1 MEEVRVLVRFGG
13 KWETSAGG
21 RYAYNGGRLKG
32 MKVTKHVAYK
42 DFVEELYQTIEVD
55 ANEYDLKMEVLWR
68 STSMPIPP
76 MEISNDNDLCFFLDG
91 VVGPDDD
98 FIPLCITLVP
108 KASILPV
115 VRSPV
120 HQISNCY
127 THFVSGSG
135 SNQIGSITCSP
146 NEPEVETNPSYVPVK
161 TLEEELPFSQ
171 PQMSE
176 PTLSQQQT
184 LVKNDAA
191 HNTQGNAHQV
201 DGTGTNTVD
210 GNAMMDD
217 KGVLEGTKKGN
228 QVKDNAPVKSVNGLH
243 QNLQNAMPSKRFSY
257 LPYLPEC
264 DATSLSD
271 DDDALLVGKTFSS
284 KKELQKNLGLHAVK
298 NHYQFK
304 VNKSSTKRFEAL
316 CINKNC
322 KWRARAVKLAES
334 DAFEL
339 RRLDQN
345 HSCATR
351 QATNHSYETQQPSVR
366 HRQATSWFIG
376 DYVKE
381 RLQEKQYNYNTKEI
395 REDIRT
401 DFGIELSYTTCSR
414 ARASAIKQMKESL
427 ENSNEVFPSI
437 DEKLGQKKHEL
448 SSKAQKMC
456 GRCGIYGHNRKS
468 CKNPVPPQPSCE
480 GKS

>member
-1 MEEVRVLVRFGG
+1 MTVGLVEGRVEFRRLWELLDRGVNLWDMEEVRVLVRFGG

-135 SNQIGSITCSP
+135 SNQIA
-146 NEPEVETNPSYVPVK
+146 TNG
-161 TLEEELPFSQ
+161 Q
-171 PQMSE
+171 NRHC
-176 PTLSQQQT
+176 LSNKPWS
-184 LVKNDAA
+184 KNGAA

-271 DDDALLVGKTFSS
+271 DDDALFVGKTFSS

-351 QATNHSYETQQPSVR
+351 QATNHSYETQATICTPSSSNQLV
-366 HRQATSWFIG
+366 
-376 DYVKE
+376 Y
-381 RLQEKQYNYNTKEI
+381 
-395 REDIRT
+395 
-401 DFGIELSYTTCSR
+401 R

-437 DEKLGQKKHEL
+437 DEKLGQKKLEL
-448 SSKAQKMC
+448 SRKAQKMC
-456 GRCGIYGHNRKS
+456 GRCGMYGHNRKS
-468 CKNPVPPQPSCE
+468 CKNPVPPQTLM
-480 GKS
+480 